1 MRYMGV
7 CASVVAVLSGAAAA
21 SGQAQVDPAK
31 LKKLLNAPGY
41 VKQLATVVS
50 KYESSVTGCKKPVVA
65 GRVST
70 KLLKRAV
77 AMPGVGLPKAAQWV
91 DTVRVEGCGKAF
103 SRKVIA
109 TVHQGRPIFFP
120 YLAGSTRTTPKLQFD
135 AMRQLL
141 TKERTRSTRVGCKK
155 NSPLTLSTT
164 KFVAEAKVETGT
176 MWREAWTVRNCKGK
190 RVVGLLFSPDKTGK
204 MTISVE

>member
-1 MRYMGV
+1 MRQLGISALLV
-7 CASVVAVLSGAAAA
+7 VPVVVAGLGSAE
-21 SGQAQVDPAK
+21 AQFDPAK

-41 VKQLATVVS
+41 LKQLASVVS
-50 KYESSVTGCKKPVVA
+50 KYEVSVTGCKSPAVS

-70 KLLKRAV
+70 KLLKGPV
-77 AMPGVGLPKAAQWV
+77 AMPGIGIPKSAQWV

-109 TVHQGRPIFFP
+109 TVHRGRPVFFP
-120 YLAGSTRTTPKLQFD
+120 YLAGTTRTTPKLQFD

-141 TKERTRSTRVGCKK
+141 AKERTRSTKAGCKK

-164 KFVAEAKVETGT
+164 KFVAKAKIETGT

-190 RVVGLLFSPDKTGK
+190 RSVGLLFSPDKTGK
-204 MTISVE
+204 MTVSVE

>member
-1 MRYMGV
+1 MHRIGIS
-7 CASVVAVLSGAAAA
+7 ASVVLSFIGAGEAFA
-21 SGQAQVDPAK
+21 QAQVDPAK
-31 LKKLLNAPGY
+31 LKKLLNAPAY
-41 VKQLATVVS
+41 VKQLAAVVS
-50 KYESSVTGCKKPVVA
+50 KYETSVTGCKKPVVA

-77 AMPGVGLPKAAQWV
+77 AMPGVGLLKTAQWV
-91 DTVRVEGCGKAF
+91 DTVKIKGCGRTF

-109 TVHQGRPIFFP
+109 TIHQGRPIFFP
-120 YLAGSTRTTPKLQFD
+120 YLAGSTRTTPKLQLD

-141 TKERTRSTRVGCKK
+141 TKERTRSTRAGCKK

-190 RVVGLLFSPDKTGK
+190 RVVGLLFSPDKSGK
-204 MTISVE
+204 VTISVE